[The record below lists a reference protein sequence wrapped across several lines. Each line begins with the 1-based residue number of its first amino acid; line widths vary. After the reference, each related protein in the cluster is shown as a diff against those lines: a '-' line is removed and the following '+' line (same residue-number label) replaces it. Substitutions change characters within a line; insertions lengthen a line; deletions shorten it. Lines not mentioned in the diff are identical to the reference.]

1 MGINLNHLLKIL
13 IAILEFGLVKQ
24 KRKNMMIKNQV
35 QVKVQ
40 AQHLQPH
47 LQQVLGQQLQRQQ
60 VEVAKQQHLE
70 QVGLE
75 PHLEEEVRQE
85 DQLVVVVVEVLQEDD

>member
-24 KRKNMMIKNQV
+24 KRKYQ
-35 QVKVQ
+35 VQ

-70 QVGLE
+70 QVRLE